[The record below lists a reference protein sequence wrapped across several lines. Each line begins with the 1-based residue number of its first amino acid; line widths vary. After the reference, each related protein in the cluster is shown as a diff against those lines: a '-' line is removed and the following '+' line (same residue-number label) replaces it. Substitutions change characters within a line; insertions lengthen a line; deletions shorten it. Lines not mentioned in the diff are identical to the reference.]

1 MKTYITILVSLLG
14 IDLIWIGLVAK
25 NFYQKHI
32 GFIMADKFSITPAVL
47 FYALYAF
54 GVMYFVVNPALA
66 SKSLSSAVYRGALL
80 GLLSYGAYDLTN
92 QATLANWPLKVTI
105 VDMLWGMVVTAL
117 VSTIAY
123 LVISKL

>member
-1 MKTYITILVSLLG
+1 MKTYITILISLVG
-14 IDLIWIGLVAK
+14 IDIIWIGVVAK

-32 GFIMADKFSITPAVL
+32 GFIMADKFTITPAII

-54 GVMYFVVNPALA
+54 GIMYFVVSPALA
-66 SKSLSSAVYRGALL
+66 AKSLSSAVFRGALL
-80 GLLSYGAYDLTN
+80 GLLAYGAYDLTN

-123 LVISKL
+123 LVISKI

>member
-32 GFIMADKFSITPAVL
+32 GFIMADKFSITPAII

-54 GVMYFVVNPALA
+54 GIMYFVVNPALA
-66 SKSLSSAVYRGALL
+66 SKSLSSAAFRGALL
-80 GLLSYGAYDLTN
+80 GLLAYGAYDLTN

-123 LVISKL
+123 LVISKI